1 MILNTIGGNKMNE
14 EFLSVKEIAE
24 KLRISKMFIHR
35 AIRKGELKAYRLGN
49 KFRIKVEDLENFLK
63 KKKDKGD

>member
-1 MILNTIGGNKMNE
+1 MNE

>member
-1 MILNTIGGNKMNE
+1 MILNTIGDNKMNE

>member
-1 MILNTIGGNKMNE
+1 MILNTIGDNKMNE

-24 KLRISKMFIHR
+24 RLKISKMFIHR

>member
-1 MILNTIGGNKMNE
+1 MNE

-24 KLRISKMFIHR
+24 RLKISKMFIHR